1 MVIEH
6 VVNIVAGTQE
16 KSRRTILYFC
26 NWERYENYR
35 PAGPLETELA
45 EVIDSERLS
54 LESLSDNPPSSESSD
69 LLAYPHLIELLSIA
83 RTDDASIP
91 TAIR

>member
-6 VVNIVAGTQE
+6 VVNIVAGTQK

-45 EVIDSERLS
+45 EAIDSERLS
-54 LESLSDNPPSSESSD
+54 LESLSDNPPSSESTD
-69 LLAYPHLIELLSIA
+69 LLAYSHLIELLSIA

>member
-6 VVNIVAGTQE
+6 VIDIVAGTQE
-16 KSRRTILYFC
+16 KTRRAILYFC
-26 NWERYENYR
+26 NWERDENYSST
-35 PAGPLETELA
+35 GPLETELA

-54 LESLSDNPPSSESSD
+54 LESLSDNPPSSESRD
-69 LLAYPHLIELLSIA
+69 LFAYPHLSELLSIA